1 MRVISGR
8 QMIRSIDFRT
18 LGRTNPEGA
27 NEIYEELMKLSMLD
41 IEPRIRQM
49 VGETLR
55 DLERMGGN

>member
-1 MRVISGR
+1 
-8 QMIRSIDFRT
+8 MIRSIDFRT